1 MIKKT
6 FSSGIMLLLFI
17 AGMLA
22 SRPLHAFSIDGPTV
36 ACLGSVQTYS
46 ASPTTAGSYYYW
58 SVTPGG
64 TVLTG
69 NPANPTSIQFVAVG
83 TRTVTAV
90 EQDASGTILS
100 TETLVVTVY
109 PIPAPYFTA
118 DKRAACQTFDSTAD
132 TSNPEYKRPPDYFVD
147 DEGGCVKVCEGSY
160 VEYRAHTTSLS
171 AGSFLWAVTGGTIV
185 SGTTTSSVI
194 VVKWGSPGAGNITL
208 TETNAGGCI
217 GTKSVCF
224 DIIPKPAASFRI
236 VPNAGPV
243 ASYTV
248 CAGATL
254 AFEDLSTAPGS
265 SIVYWR
271 YDFGDG
277 SVSPLPDPAHSYSA
291 AGTYTVT
298 LAVKNSCGCIDS
310 FQTEIEVL
318 SDPGPDIECPAVVC
332 AGETATYSTTV
343 SGCLTYNWTVTG
355 GTITS
360 GAGTGAI
367 EVTWGTGGTTGY
379 GYVSLSVS
387 GCPGSVCPGT
397 TTVKV
402 PIVQTNPTVTG
413 PANPICTNKPVQY
426 SIPLWGGTRYQWGVI
441 GNPACVVSGRDNN
454 EVTLQFPAAGTYT
467 VHVWWQNTLKFCGG
481 DKKFTV
487 VVEDPPAIVGADPAY
502 CIGATFSAS
511 LTPTAIGDWTISGPA
526 GTFTFPATSS
536 ISGIVPAVP
545 GLYTISVDGTT
556 FCPPDPIVVK
566 VLATLPPPDNID
578 GESKVCFGHPYT
590 YKATAAMPGAIFE
603 WSVTPSS
610 SATLSAPTGNEVVAV
625 WSAPGTIS
633 VRRVTTEWP
642 HCGGNSISIN
652 VIELP
657 VNVNITGEAEPCAN
671 ASYNYSHNYL
681 EEEGTTWSINN
692 HTTGS
697 VTSGIYSVNN
707 TILWNNV
714 PGITVATITA
724 TVLKCGVEHTD
735 TKIVTVNPAPTVEIT
750 TTLGGPVCSSDPVV
764 FTATCGASSYSW
776 DFGDGSDPV
785 VTTSGVYTVAH
796 TFTPSFTTTA
806 TATYTVCVTATGS
819 AVCACPAVGTGCTT
833 VDVIP
838 GPKVTI
844 SPASTPL
851 ICDGDPISVYMTST
865 TINAVPAVTYQWY
878 LDGSPI
884 SGATDP
890 TYTATALGTYKLKI
904 TDATGC
910 SYLSSFIKVR
920 YVDCTP
926 DGGCSRAILLGCTA
940 GPCGTITCTV
950 TPTGGGTLTS
960 VGWIA
965 TDGYTSFVPGGSG
978 GTFTLDL
985 EYPTTG
991 TYHIHA
997 FGEYDDGC
1005 TGEYN
1010 ETKDIP
1016 VIAHMNWSWD
1026 CSTSPYTLYLHGTPD
1041 VLTGYSVSHA
1051 WTVSGTGGGT
1061 SSSSDPVFTS
1071 LSAGS
1076 HTITYTAS
1084 TSPPGTCTITENV
1097 LVPDVTA
1104 IDFTASPSLPYN
1116 LCEGLPVTF
1125 TPVVTAGTIS
1135 SYHWDFDDGATLI
1148 ANPGTRNFK
1157 WPALSSVP
1165 HPFDVVLSGI
1175 NSIGCPYTVNHSV
1188 LVYPNTLNG
1197 TISNPNPVACMPPV
1211 VLTASP
1217 SPGYAPYTYSWAP
1230 TPPVSTSINDFVS
1243 VTGSYYVTIVDSK
1256 QCQYVVHPT
1265 ADATILNSTPPVIEG
1280 DNNYCYGDVIKLGGY
1295 VGTGYTYQWYRDAV
1309 ALPGATAYTLA
1320 QAGVLPGTYTY
1331 RLRITTPSYMGVVCT
1346 LYSANYPVTMHA
1358 LPPDP
1363 VLSGPVVVNCSTY
1376 ELELTASSGVL
1387 SPTYVWSGGDPGYG
1401 VTNTVNS
1408 GGAYR
1413 CWLTDLNGCT
1423 SHADIVVPAG
1433 PETFRDWFPAGCY
1446 AWCSNILGDGGIR
1459 LFGPPGSFDVW
1470 DWILNSS
1477 SYSSGGPGPIS
1488 PITITSTGDY
1498 GLYINNGLCDA
1509 TFDTMTVSEQQ
1520 CQCATV
1526 IDSVHVECDTAYG
1539 SPHGYK
1545 VSLWLTNPYGA
1556 VTATVGSV
1564 DGPFVPTT
1572 FTMTP
1577 GGSTLYTFDF
1587 TILTIPPPVFTTIWI
1602 HYVID
1607 GRDCWDKVVVQPLPN
1622 CTWTAEKQGPQATA
1636 AVQDSRNTGMLLHP
1650 NPAQAEVNVTYT
1662 YPPGNAQRSMRVYDA
1677 LGRQVAAVPVGT
1689 ASGTVTIPLG
1699 NAAPGIYLVKMEEDG
1714 RALHV
1719 QRLVISH

>member
-1 MIKKT
+1 
-6 FSSGIMLLLFI
+6 MLVLFWV
-17 AGMLA
+17 GMLA
-22 SRPLHAFSIDGPTV
+22 ANPLYAFSIDGPTV

-46 ASPTTAGSYYYW
+46 ASPSTPGSYYYW

-64 TVLTG
+64 TVLPG

-109 PIPAPYFTA
+109 PIPAPYFTS

-147 DEGGCVKVCEGSY
+147 DAGGCVKVCEGSY

-171 AGSFLWAVTGGTIV
+171 AGSFLWTVTGGTIV

-194 VVKWGSPGAGNITL
+194 VVKWGVPGAGNITL
-208 TETNAGGCI
+208 TETNAGGCV

-224 DIIPKPAASFRI
+224 DIIPKPVASFRI

-243 ASYTV
+243 ATYTV
-248 CAGATL
+248 CAGAAL
-254 AFEDLSTAPGS
+254 AFEDMSTAPGS
-265 SIVYWR
+265 SITYWR

-277 SVSPLPDPAHSYSA
+277 AVSPLPDPAHSYSA

-298 LAVKNSCGCIDS
+298 LAVRNSCGCIDS

-343 SGCLTYNWTVTG
+343 SGCLGYTWTVTG

-360 GAGTGAI
+360 GAGTASI

-441 GNPACVVSGRDNN
+441 GCPTCVVSGRDNN
-454 EVTLQFPAAGTYT
+454 ELTVQFPVAGTYT
-467 VHVWWQNTLKFCGG
+467 VHVWWQNTLKYCGG
-481 DKKFTV
+481 DKKFVVTV
-487 VVEDPPAIVGADPAY
+487 QDPPTIVGADPAY

-511 LTPTAIGDWTISGPA
+511 LTPTASGDWTISGPA
-526 GTFTFPATSS
+526 GTFTFPSTSS
-536 ISGIVPAVP
+536 ISGIVPSSP

-556 FCPPDPIVVK
+556 FCPPDPIVIK

-578 GESKVCFGHPYT
+578 GKNEVCFGQPYT

-610 SATLSAPTGNEVVAV
+610 SATLSAPTGNEVVAI

-642 HCGGNSISIN
+642 HCGGNSLSIN

-657 VNVNITGEAEPCAN
+657 VPVNITGTVTPCAN
-671 ASYNYSHNYL
+671 TEYSYSHNYPDYDA
-681 EEEGTTWSINN
+681 TTWTIDLP
-692 HTTGS
+692 TTGS
-697 VTSGIYSVNN
+697 VTSGVYLMNN

-714 PGITVATITA
+714 TSITVATITA
-724 TVLKCGVEHTD
+724 TVMKCGTPHVATR
-735 TKIVTVNPAPTVEIT
+735 VVSVNPSPTVEIT
-750 TTLGGPVCSSDPVV
+750 TTVGGPVCSSDPIV
-764 FTATCGASSYSW
+764 FTASCGASSYSW

-833 VDVIP
+833 VDIIP

-844 SPASTPL
+844 AASTSPL
-851 ICDGDPISVYMTST
+851 ICDGDPISVPMTST
-865 TINAVPAVTYQWY
+865 TVNAVPSVTYEWY

-890 TYTATALGTYKLKI
+890 TYTATVTGTYRLKI

-910 SYLSSFIKVR
+910 SRYSNNIKVR

-926 DGGCSRAILLGCTA
+926 DEGCSHAISLSCTA
-940 GPCGTITCTV
+940 GPCGTISCTV
-950 TPTGGGTLTS
+950 NPTGGGTLTS

-965 TDGYTSFVPGGSG
+965 TDGYTSFVPSTSGSS
-978 GTFTLDL
+978 FILDL

-991 TYHIHA
+991 TYNIHA
-997 FGEYDDGC
+997 FGTYDDGC
-1005 TGEYN
+1005 TGEAGD
-1010 ETKDIP
+1010 TKDIP

-1026 CSTSPYTLYLHGTPD
+1026 CSTSPYSLHLYGVPD
-1041 VLTGYSVSHA
+1041 VHPSYTPPAHA

-1061 SSSSDPVFTS
+1061 SSISNPVFTS
-1071 LSAGS
+1071 LSAGL

-1084 TSPPGTCTITENV
+1084 GTPSGTCTITENV
-1097 LVPDVTA
+1097 LVPAVTD
-1104 IDFTASPSLPYN
+1104 IDFTGSPALPYN

-1125 TPVVTAGTIS
+1125 TPVITAGTIS
-1135 SYHWDFDDGATLI
+1135 SYNWDFGDGATLI
-1148 ANPGTRNFK
+1148 ANPGRRNFL
-1157 WPALSSVP
+1157 WDNINPLI
-1165 HPFDVVLSGI
+1165 PFTNYPVTLSGV
-1175 NSIGCPYTVNHSV
+1175 NSIGCPYTVGHSLTV
-1188 LVYPNTLNG
+1188 WRNSLRATVTSLD
-1197 TISNPNPVACMPPV
+1197 PV
-1211 VLTASP
+1211 VCAPPAILNAATI
-1217 SPGYAPYTYSWAP
+1217 SPGYGPTYTYTWAP
-1230 TPPVSTSINDFVS
+1230 TPPVSYASSDYVSNTGAYFVS
-1243 VTGSYYVTIVDSK
+1243 MEDPRLCRSVSDPYNAI
-1256 QCQYVVHPT
+1256 
-1265 ADATILNSTPPVIEG
+1265 ILNSTPPVIEG
-1280 DNNYCYGDVIKLGGY
+1280 DNSYCYGDVIKLGGY
-1295 VGTGYTYQWYRDAV
+1295 VGTGYTYQWFRDGFAI
-1309 ALPGATAYTLA
+1309 PGGTTYTLS
-1320 QAGVLPGTYTY
+1320 QTGVLPGTYTY

-1387 SPTYVWSGGDPGYG
+1387 SPTYGWSAGDPGYG

-1433 PETFRDWFPAGCY
+1433 PETFRDWFPSGCY

-1459 LFGPPGSFDVW
+1459 LFGPPGSFDLW
-1470 DWILNSS
+1470 DWILNGS
-1477 SYSSGGPGPIS
+1477 SYSSGGPGTIS
-1488 PITITSTGDY
+1488 PITITSTGY
-1498 GLYINNGLCDA
+1498 YALYINNGLCDA

-1520 CQCATV
+1520 CQCAAV

-1556 VTATVGSV
+1556 ITATVGSI

-1587 TILTIPPPVFTTIWI
+1587 TILTTPLPKFTTIWI
-1602 HYVID
+1602 HYVVD

-1622 CTWTAEKQGPQATA
+1622 CAWTAERHAPQATA

-1650 NPAQAEVNVTYT
+1650 NPAQTEVNVTYT

-1677 LGRQVAAVPVGT
+1677 LGREVAAVPVSA

-1699 NAAPGIYLVKMEEDG
+1699 NAAPGIYLVKMEENG

-1719 QRLVISH
+1719 QRLVVSH